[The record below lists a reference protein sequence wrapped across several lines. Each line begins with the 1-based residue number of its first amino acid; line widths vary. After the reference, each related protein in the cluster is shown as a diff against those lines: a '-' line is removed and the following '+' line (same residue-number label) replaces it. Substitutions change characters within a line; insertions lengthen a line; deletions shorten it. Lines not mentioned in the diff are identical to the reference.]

1 MSKIFFPSKN
11 IKDKKAKPCT
21 LKVPKF
27 VVKVAIFLTACASD
41 GASVS
46 EWEKYDSSHEDISL
60 GDSTASFK
68 AVMVPVITFANDK
81 PRCFVVC
88 VYIYG
93 VHIVITTGFP
103 SKFEIVEGADK
114 PP

>member
-1 MSKIFFPSKN
+1 MRYGANFTTAYNKDHGGIVFSYRHAIMKKFSLNIRQREQNMSKIFFPSKN

-46 EWEKYDSSHEDISL
+46 E
-60 GDSTASFK
+60 
-68 AVMVPVITFANDK
+68 
-81 PRCFVVC
+81 
-88 VYIYG
+88 
-93 VHIVITTGFP
+93 
-103 SKFEIVEGADK
+103 
-114 PP
+114 